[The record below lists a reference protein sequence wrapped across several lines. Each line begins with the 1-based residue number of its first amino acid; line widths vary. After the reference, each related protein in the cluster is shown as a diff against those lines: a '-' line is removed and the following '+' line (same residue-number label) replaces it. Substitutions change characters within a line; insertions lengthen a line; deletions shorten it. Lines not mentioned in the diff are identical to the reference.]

1 MTVPLCAW
9 SSSAYGT
16 SVAPL
21 HGHRALA
28 PTLFDIA
35 MLYSFVTGTDT

>member
-1 MTVPLCAW
+1 MRFALCAW

-21 HGHRALA
+21 RGHRVLA
-28 PTLFDIA
+28 STLFDIA
-35 MLYSFVTGTDT
+35 VLDFLVTGKYT